1 MRLMG
6 LDVGDK
12 TVGVA
17 VSDELGISAQPL
29 TVIRRT
35 DSIKKDLAEVRRLVE
50 EYEVGR
56 IVIGL
61 PLMLNGTV
69 GVQAQKVEEFAE
81 GLRRR
86 VRVPIVMWDER
97 LSTSEIQ
104 RMLISDDQSRAKRK
118 EVVDKLAASVI
129 LRSYMDSPQ
138 SRTQDDNGNTEVEQ

>member
-12 TVGVA
+12 TGGVA